1 MVWISVDC
9 YSLLC
14 PLIALLMRER
24 RSKGLKGSTT
34 FQIMVSVLGREAGG
48 RLPVAATEIIGKLQM
63 EAMVGCKR

>member
-24 RSKGLKGSTT
+24 RLKGLKGSAF
-34 FQIMVSVLGREAGG
+34 FQTVVSGLRPEAGG
-48 RLPVAATEIIGKLQM
+48 RLPVAASEKIGKLQM
-63 EAMVGCKR
+63 EAMVGYKR

>member
-1 MVWISVDC
+1 M
-9 YSLLC
+9 
-14 PLIALLMRER
+14 
-24 RSKGLKGSTT
+24 KGSTT